1 MPGVDGKVDGTGLG
15 MMMKGN
21 ENERVTW
28 GKRRT
33 AGREA
38 GGGDELMNNHH
49 MVP

>member
-1 MPGVDGKVDGTGLG
+1 
-15 MMMKGN
+15 MKGGGGVGMR
-21 ENERVTW
+21 EERNLGSEWGVFSR

-38 GGGDELMNNHH
+38 EGEDELMNNHH